1 MLQYHVLRGSGVY
14 GMNSDFNNV
23 LDDIRDTISTFD
35 FNSLA
40 IKCTIPSKAQ
50 HVLVS
55 VRFGKI
61 VHNMEVDFDM
71 TTKQKIVF
79 WCLKM
84 PHGRIFFLAI
94 LIDELNQHMFPLE
107 YCTILR
113 YCLVIPL
120 FHIDKVFCIFRKTY
134 FFFYQIVRYT

>member
-40 IKCTIPSKAQ
+40 IKCIIPSKAQ

-61 VHNMEVDFDM
+61 VHNMEVDFDI
-71 TTKQKIVF
+71 TIKQKTVL
-79 WCLKM
+79 WCLKVL
-84 PHGRIFFLAI
+84 HVLDIFLAI
-94 LIDELNQHMFPLE
+94 LVDGVGSAHVSIRVL
-107 YCTILR
+107 YYR
-113 YCLVIPL
+113 
-120 FHIDKVFCIFRKTY
+120 
-134 FFFYQIVRYT
+134 